1 VKLRTTLTVVMTG
14 VAVLAAAVATALI
27 LLTSSLYGRGLAL
40 AATTERVR
48 LLMELESHALQHL
61 QDGEEGELVAGVNTL
76 ARLRD
81 TSGGELRPEI
91 ERLEALLRSLAAAPT
106 RERTS
111 RLDAFVQALRRAVA
125 RQDEDSRRSLADA
138 ASWNRLARVTGLVAV
153 IMLVTGVA
161 AVLTWVWRSALQPLV
176 ALIEAIGR
184 FASGDARARAPEEGP
199 HEIKEVAV
207 AFNEM
212 AVALARQR
220 EQQLAFIGG
229 VAHDLRSPLTTL
241 HLAVSLLDQ
250 PSTNADRVRDR
261 IRRQVRHLERMIGD
275 LLDRTRIE
283 TGRLELHC
291 EPCDLRDL
299 VPRVVEVQRE
309 AAAMRS
315 FVLRLPDDPVM
326 VRCDPLRIEQV
337 VTNLLT
343 NAVKYSPE
351 SSDVEVVLKCD
362 AGTAVIAVAD
372 RGLGMTEADRV
383 RVFEPFRRGQ
393 NVANIA
399 GIGLGLSVA
408 RKIVEAHGGTIGV
421 ESETGAGS
429 VFSVRLPLMSM

>member
-1 VKLRTTLTVVMTG
+1 MTG
-14 VAVLAAAVATALI
+14 AAVLAAGVAAALI
-27 LLTSSLYGRGLAL
+27 LLTSSLYDRGLAL

-61 QDGEEGELVAGVNTL
+61 QDGEEGELVAAVNTL

-81 TSGGELRPEI
+81 TELQPEI
-91 ERLEALLRSLAAAPT
+91 ERLETLLRSLAAAPT
-106 RERTS
+106 ARERTS

-299 VPRVVEVQRE
+299 VQRVVEVQRE
-309 AAAMRS
+309 AASMRS

-337 VTNLLT
+337 VTNLIT

-351 SSDVEVVLKCD
+351 SSDVEIVLKCD

-408 RKIVEAHGGTIGV
+408 RKIVEAHSGTIGV
-421 ESETGAGS
+421 ESEPGAGS
-429 VFSVRLPLMSM
+429 VFSVHLPLISM